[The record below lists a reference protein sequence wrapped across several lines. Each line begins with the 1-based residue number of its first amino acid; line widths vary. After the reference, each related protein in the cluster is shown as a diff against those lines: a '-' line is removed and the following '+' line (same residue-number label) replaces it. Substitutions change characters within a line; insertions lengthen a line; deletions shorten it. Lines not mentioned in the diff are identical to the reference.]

1 MNHELLDNL
10 KAVGIAAVI
19 MVFLGLSIMG
29 QYKYHTIYTQYG
41 PLYQQPPLI

>member
-1 MNHELLDNL
+1 MNHELLGNL
-10 KAVGIAAVI
+10 KGIGIAVAV

-29 QYKYHTIYTQYG
+29 QYKYHTIYIQYG